1 MSSRSTSRTPP
12 RTSGA
17 GATSRDRIAA
27 ARAETER
34 RERRRARSQ
43 LLLAALVGL
52 LLVAGAAFWAARGGN
67 DTETPSGDLAAA
79 SGLGSEQA
87 PPWPAPA
94 NVRERAAMAGLPLG
108 AMGQAE
114 HYHVHLD
121 VLVDGKPV
129 PVPSE
134 IGVDGATGAMS
145 YLHTHTP
152 DGIVHIEAGEK
163 GQPFTLGQL
172 FTQWNVLL
180 STTRLG
186 SLTATD
192 GNSLAVYQN
201 GTKVPGNPAEL
212 RLKPQQQ
219 IALVFGPTDQ
229 KIDIP
234 SSYNFG
240 PGE

>member
-1 MSSRSTSRTPP
+1 VSSRSSSRTPP
-12 RTSGA
+12 RTTGA
-17 GATSRDRIAA
+17 GATSRDHIAA

-114 HYHVHLD
+114 HHHVHLD

-152 DGIVHIEAGEK
+152 DGIVHIEAGQK

-172 FTQWNVLL
+172 FTQWNVRL
-180 STTRLG
+180 STTQLG
-186 SLTATD
+186 SLKATD
-192 GNSLAVYQN
+192 GNSLAVYRN